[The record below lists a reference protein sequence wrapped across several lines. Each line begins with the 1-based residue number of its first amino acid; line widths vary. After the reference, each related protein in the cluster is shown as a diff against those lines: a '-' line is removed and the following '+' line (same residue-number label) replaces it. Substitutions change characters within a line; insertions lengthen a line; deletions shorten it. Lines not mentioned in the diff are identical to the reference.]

1 MSGPPRSRRHA
12 DAAGERMSAT
22 PASRS
27 PRLNLPAIALGI
39 AVVALLNLWLG
50 GWITPAE
57 GEYRPG
63 YLVILVALLVPGFLG
78 ALVSGLAA
86 RHRFPT
92 HGLMAGLGMFLVEL
106 IWGAVGGEL
115 AIGTVIVRALG
126 FAAGAALG
134 GHAAGRVADYLRSAR
149 AQAADRVAGPSDS
162 APLLEVDGLSMHYRT
177 SIGWV
182 SAVDGVSFVLHKGE
196 ALGLVGESGCGKT
209 SVAMSLLRLLPE
221 NAEFRGGSIRL
232 NGTDLL
238 EMTEDQMR
246 SRRWSDIA
254 MVFQGAMNA
263 WNPVYTVYEQ
273 IREAMVTH
281 FGGEL
286 KEDQIRDRVGELFD
300 LVGLNRAMVDRYPHE
315 FSGGMR
321 QRAVIAMALSCD
333 PQVIIAD
340 EPTTALDVIVQDQ
353 ILQELKQVQT
363 ALGMSIIYIS
373 HDIAVIAEVTEVMGV
388 MYAGRLVEL
397 GPTEDVFSRPRHP
410 YTYLLL
416 QSTPS
421 VTGPRRVLAPL
432 EGEPPN
438 LVDPPTGCRFH
449 PRCPYADQRC
459 REENPTMEVIDPQSG
474 YAVACWNWTSVP
486 VRIRKGV
493 EA

>member
-1 MSGPPRSRRHA
+1 MSSVSEARPR
-12 DAAGERMSAT
+12 
-22 PASRS
+22 
-27 PRLNLPAIALGI
+27 RLNLVAIALGTAVI
-39 AVVALLNLWLG
+39 ALANWWLG
-50 GWITPAE
+50 GWITPTE

-63 YLVILVALLVPGFLG
+63 YVVILVALLVPGFLG

-86 RHRFPT
+86 GHRRPT
-92 HGLMAGLGMFLVEL
+92 HGMMAALGMFAAEV
-106 IWGAVGGEL
+106 IWGAVGEDL
-115 AIGTVIVRALG
+115 AIGTVVVRALG
-126 FAAGAALG
+126 FACGAALAG
-134 GHAAGRVADYLRSAR
+134 QAANRVGTHLRSAR
-149 AQAADRVAGPSDS
+149 SLAENGTAAASDR
-162 APLLEVDGLSMHYRT
+162 APLLVVDELTMHYRT
-177 SIGWV
+177 ADGWV
-182 SAVDGVSFVLHKGE
+182 SAVDGVSFALRTGE

-221 NAEFRGGSIRL
+221 NAEFRGGSVHL
-232 NGTDLL
+232 NGVDLL
-238 EMTEDQMR
+238 DVTEDEMR
-246 SRRWSDIA
+246 TRRWSDIA

-273 IREAMVTH
+273 IREAMDTH

-286 KEDQIRDRVGELFD
+286 AEEQIRDRVGELFD

-363 ALGMSIIYIS
+363 ALGMSIVYIS

-397 GPTEDVFSRPRHP
+397 GPTADVFSRPRHP

-416 QSTPS
+416 ESTPS

-438 LVDPPTGCRFH
+438 LLDPPTGCRFH

-459 REENPTMEVIDPQSG
+459 RDEDPTMEVIDAQSG
-474 YAVACWNWTSVP
+474 YGVACWNWTSVP
-486 VRIRKGV
+486 VRTRKGV
-493 EA
+493 DA

>member
-1 MSGPPRSRRHA
+1 MRPTGVGS
-12 DAAGERMSAT
+12 RMSRVSENR
-22 PASRS
+22 PR
-27 PRLNLPAIALGI
+27 RLNLVAIALGVAVI
-39 AVVALLNLWLG
+39 ALANWWLG

-63 YLVILVALLVPGFLG
+63 YLVILVALLAPGFLG
-78 ALVSGLAA
+78 ALASGLAA
-86 RHRFPT
+86 GHRRPT
-92 HGLMAGLGMFLVEL
+92 HGMMAALGMFAAEV
-106 IWGAVGGEL
+106 IWGAVGQDL
-115 AIGTVIVRALG
+115 AIGTVVVRALG
-126 FAAGAALG
+126 FACGAALG
-134 GHAAGRVADYLRSAR
+134 GQAANRVGAHLRSAR
-149 AQAADRVAGPSDS
+149 SRAGDGTAAASDR
-162 APLLEVDGLSMHYRT
+162 APLLEVDDLTMHYRT
-177 SIGWV
+177 TDGWV
-182 SAVDGVSFVLHKGE
+182 SAVDGVSFTLRTGE

-221 NAEFRGGSIRL
+221 NAEFRGGSVRL
-232 NGTDLL
+232 NGVDLL
-238 EMTEDQMR
+238 DVTEDEMR
-246 SRRWSDIA
+246 TRRWSDIA

-273 IREAMVTH
+273 IREAMYTH

-286 KEDQIRDRVGELFD
+286 AEEQIRDRVGELFD

-397 GPTEDVFSRPRHP
+397 GPTADVFSRPRHP

-416 QSTPS
+416 ESTPS

-438 LVDPPTGCRFH
+438 LLDPPTGCRFH
-449 PRCPYADQRC
+449 PRCPYADRRC
-459 REENPTMEVIDPQSG
+459 REEDPTLKVIDAQSG
-474 YAVACWNWTSVP
+474 YGVACWNWTSVP
-486 VRIRKGV
+486 VRTRKGV

>member
-1 MSGPPRSRRHA
+1 MSRISEPRPR
-12 DAAGERMSAT
+12 
-22 PASRS
+22 
-27 PRLNLPAIALGI
+27 RLNLLAIALGTALI
-39 AVVALLNLWLG
+39 ALANWWLG
-50 GWITPAE
+50 GWITPVE

-63 YLVILVALLVPGFLG
+63 YVVIAVALLLPGFLG
-78 ALVSGLAA
+78 ALVSGLTAG
-86 RHRFPT
+86 HRRPT
-92 HGLMAGLGMFLVEL
+92 HGMMAALGMFAAEV
-106 IWGAVGGEL
+106 IWGAVGQDL
-115 AIGTVIVRALG
+115 AIGTVVVRAVG
-126 FAAGAALG
+126 FACGAALG
-134 GHAAGRVADYLRSAR
+134 GHAANRAGAHLRSAR
-149 AQAADRVAGPSDS
+149 SRAGDGTVAASDR
-162 APLLEVDGLSMHYRT
+162 APLLELDDLTMHYRT
-177 SIGWV
+177 GDGWV
-182 SAVDGVSFVLHKGE
+182 SAVDGVSFTLHTGE

-209 SVAMSLLRLLPE
+209 SVAMSFLRLLPE
-221 NAEFRGGSIRL
+221 NAEFRGGSVRL
-232 NGTDLL
+232 NGVDLL
-238 EMTEDQMR
+238 DVTEDEMR
-246 SRRWSDIA
+246 TRRWSDIA

-273 IREAMVTH
+273 IREAMDTH

-286 KEDQIRDRVGELFD
+286 AEEQIRDRVGELFD
-300 LVGLNRAMVDRYPHE
+300 LVGLSRAMVDRYPHE

-397 GPTEDVFSRPRHP
+397 GPTADVFSRPRHP

-416 QSTPS
+416 ESTPS

-438 LVDPPTGCRFH
+438 LIDPPTGCRFH

-459 REENPTMEVIDPQSG
+459 REEDPTMEVVDAQSG
-474 YAVACWNWTSVP
+474 YGVACWNWTSVP
-486 VRIRKGV
+486 VRTRKGV

>member
-1 MSGPPRSRRHA
+1 MSRISEPRPR
-12 DAAGERMSAT
+12 
-22 PASRS
+22 
-27 PRLNLPAIALGI
+27 RLNLPAVALGTAVIAL
-39 AVVALLNLWLG
+39 ANWWLG

-63 YLVILVALLVPGFLG
+63 YVVILVALLLPGFLG

-86 RHRFPT
+86 GHRRPT
-92 HGLMAGLGMFLVEL
+92 HGLMAALGMFAAEV
-106 IWGAVGGEL
+106 IWGAVGGDL
-115 AIGTVIVRALG
+115 AIGTVVVRALG
-126 FAAGAALG
+126 FACGATLG
-134 GHAAGRVADYLRSAR
+134 GHAANRVGAHLRSAR
-149 AQAADRVAGPSDS
+149 SPAGDGTTAASDR
-162 APLLEVDGLSMHYRT
+162 APLLELDGLTMHYRT
-177 SIGWV
+177 ADGWV
-182 SAVDGVSFVLHKGE
+182 SAVDGVSFALGEGE

-221 NAEFRGGSIRL
+221 NAEFRGGSVRL
-232 NGTDLL
+232 NGVDLL
-238 EMTEDQMR
+238 AVTEDEMR
-246 SRRWSDIA
+246 ARRWSDIA

-273 IREAMVTH
+273 IREAMYTH

-286 KEDQIRDRVGELFD
+286 AEEQIRERVGELFD
-300 LVGLNRAMVDRYPHE
+300 LVGLNREMVDRYPHE

-397 GPTEDVFSRPRHP
+397 GPTADVFARPRHP

-432 EGEPPN
+432 DGEPPN
-438 LVDPPTGCRFH
+438 LIDPPTGCRFH

-459 REENPTMEVIDPQSG
+459 REESPTMEVIDARSG
-474 YAVACWNWTSVP
+474 YRVACWNWTKVP
-486 VRIRKGV
+486 VRMSKGG

>member
-1 MSGPPRSRRHA
+1 MSRI
-12 DAAGERMSAT
+12 AT
-22 PASRS
+22 PRQ
-27 PRLNLPAIALGI
+27 PRLNLVAIALGI
-39 AVVALLNLWLG
+39 AVIAVLNRWLG

-63 YLVILVALLVPGFLG
+63 YVVIVVALLVPGFLG
-78 ALVSGLAA
+78 AIVSGLTAGN
-86 RHRFPT
+86 RHPT
-92 HGLMAGLGMFLVEL
+92 HGILAAPGMFALEL
-106 IWGAVGGEL
+106 ISGAVGGNL

-126 FAAGAALG
+126 FAFGAGLG
-134 GHAAGRVADYLRSAR
+134 GHVAGRVAGRLRSSR
-149 AQAADRVAGPSDS
+149 SKPADTTVDSSDG
-162 APLLEVDGLSMHYRT
+162 APLLEVDNLTMHYRT
-177 SIGWV
+177 GDGWV

-196 ALGLVGESGCGKT
+196 ALGMVGESGCGKT

-221 NAEFRGGSIRL
+221 NAEFRGGSVRL
-232 NGTDLL
+232 NGVDLL
-238 EMTEDQMR
+238 DMTDEEMRTH
-246 SRRWSDIA
+246 RWFDIA

-281 FGGEL
+281 LAGEL
-286 KEDQIRDRVGELFD
+286 SEEQIRARIGELFD

-321 QRAVIAMALSCD
+321 QRAIIAMALSCD

-353 ILQELKQVQT
+353 ILQELKKVQT

-397 GPTEDVFSRPRHP
+397 GPTADVFSRPRHP

-421 VTGPRRVLAPL
+421 VTGPRRALAPL

-449 PRCPYADQRC
+449 PRCPYASRRC
-459 REENPTMEVIDPQSG
+459 HEETPRMEVIDQQSG
-474 YAVACWNWTSVP
+474 YAVACWNWASVP
-486 VRIRKGV
+486 VRIREGGQR
-493 EA
+493 

>member
-1 MSGPPRSRRHA
+1 MSRVSETRPR
-12 DAAGERMSAT
+12 
-22 PASRS
+22 
-27 PRLNLPAIALGI
+27 RLNLVAIALGVAVI
-39 AVVALLNLWLG
+39 ALANWWLG

-63 YLVILVALLVPGFLG
+63 YLVILVALLAPGFLG
-78 ALVSGLAA
+78 ALASGLATG
-86 RHRFPT
+86 HRRPT
-92 HGLMAGLGMFLVEL
+92 HGMMAALGMFAAEV
-106 IWGAVGGEL
+106 IWGAVGQDL
-115 AIGTVIVRALG
+115 AIGTVVVRALG
-126 FAAGAALG
+126 FACGAALG
-134 GHAAGRVADYLRSAR
+134 GQAANRVGAHLRSAR
-149 AQAADRVAGPSDS
+149 SRAGDGTAAASDR
-162 APLLEVDGLSMHYRT
+162 APLLEVDDLTMHYRT
-177 SIGWV
+177 ADGWV
-182 SAVDGVSFVLHKGE
+182 SAVDGVSFTLRTGE

-221 NAEFRGGSIRL
+221 NAEFRGGSVRL
-232 NGTDLL
+232 NGVDLL
-238 EMTEDQMR
+238 DVTEDEMR
-246 SRRWSDIA
+246 TRRWSDIA

-273 IREAMVTH
+273 IREAMYTH

-286 KEDQIRDRVGELFD
+286 AEEQIRDRVGELFD

-397 GPTEDVFSRPRHP
+397 GPTADVFSRPRHP

-416 QSTPS
+416 ESTPS

-438 LVDPPTGCRFH
+438 LLDPPTGCRFH
-449 PRCPYADQRC
+449 PRCPYADRRC
-459 REENPTMEVIDPQSG
+459 REEDPTLKVIDAQSG
-474 YAVACWNWTSVP
+474 YGVACWNWTSVP
-486 VRIRKGV
+486 VRTRKGV

>member
-1 MSGPPRSRRHA
+1 MHPTGVGAPMSRVSEARPR
-12 DAAGERMSAT
+12 
-22 PASRS
+22 
-27 PRLNLPAIALGI
+27 RLNLAAIALGTAVI
-39 AVVALLNLWLG
+39 ALANWWLG

-57 GEYRPG
+57 GDYRPG
-63 YLVILVALLVPGFLG
+63 YLVILVALLLPGFLG

-86 RHRFPT
+86 GHRRPT
-92 HGLMAGLGMFLVEL
+92 HGLMAALGMFAAEV
-106 IWGAVGGEL
+106 IWGAGGGDL
-115 AIGTVIVRALG
+115 AIGTVVVRALG
-126 FAAGAALG
+126 FAGGAALG
-134 GHAAGRVADYLRSAR
+134 GYLAGRVGAHLRPARSRAGDETADAS
-149 AQAADRVAGPSDS
+149 DR
-162 APLLEVDGLSMHYRT
+162 APLLEVDDLSMHYRT
-177 SIGWV
+177 GDGWV
-182 SAVDGVSFVLHKGE
+182 SAVDGVSFTLHTGE

-221 NAEFRGGSIRL
+221 NAEFRGGSVRL
-232 NGTDLL
+232 NGVDLL
-238 EMTEDQMR
+238 DVTEDEMR

-281 FGGEL
+281 FGGGMAE
-286 KEDQIRDRVGELFD
+286 EQIRDRVGELFD

-321 QRAVIAMALSCD
+321 QRAVIAMALACD

-397 GPTEDVFSRPRHP
+397 GPTTDVFSRPRHP

-438 LVDPPTGCRFH
+438 LVDPPAGCRFH

-474 YAVACWNWTSVP
+474 YGVACWNWTSVP
-486 VRIRKGV
+486 VPMRKGV

>member
-1 MSGPPRSRRHA
+1 MHA
-12 DAAGERMSAT
+12 TGAGERMSGT
-22 PASRS
+22 PETRP
-27 PRLNLPAIALGI
+27 PRLNPAAIALGAAVI
-39 AVVALLNLWLG
+39 ALANRWLG
-50 GWITPAE
+50 GWVTPPE

-63 YLVILVALLVPGFLG
+63 YVVIVVALLLPGFLG

-86 RHRFPT
+86 GHRRPT
-92 HGLMAGLGMFLVEL
+92 HGLMAAPAMFAVEV
-106 IWGAVGGEL
+106 IWGALGGEL

-126 FAAGAALG
+126 FTCGAALG
-134 GHAAGRVADYLRSAR
+134 GHAAGRVGAYLRSSRSEAGDE
-149 AQAADRVAGPSDS
+149 AASASDR
-162 APLLEVDGLSMHYRT
+162 APLLEVDDLSMHYRT
-177 SIGWV
+177 SEGWV
-182 SAVDGVSFVLHKGE
+182 SAVDGVSFVLHSGE

-221 NAEFRGGSIRL
+221 NAEFRGGSVRL
-232 NGTDLL
+232 NGVDLL
-238 EMTEDQMR
+238 VVTEDEMR
-246 SRRWSDIA
+246 TRRWSDIA

-281 FGGEL
+281 FGSEL
-286 KEDQIRDRVGELFD
+286 SEEQIRARIGELFD
-300 LVGLNRAMVDRYPHE
+300 LVGLSGAMADRYPHE

-333 PQVIIAD
+333 PRVIIAD

-353 ILQELKQVQT
+353 ILQELKKVQT

-373 HDIAVIAEVTEVMGV
+373 HDIAVIAEVTEMMGV

-397 GPTEDVFSRPRHP
+397 GPTADVFSRPRHP

-416 QSTPS
+416 RSTPS

-449 PRCPYADQRC
+449 PRCPYADRRC
-459 REENPTMEVIDPQSG
+459 REENPGMEVIDPQSG

-486 VRIRKGV
+486 VRIRRDV
-493 EA
+493 RA

>member
-1 MSGPPRSRRHA
+1 MRPTV
-12 DAAGERMSAT
+12 AGDRMSRVPET
-22 PASRS
+22 RPR
-27 PRLNLPAIALGI
+27 RLNLVAIALGI
-39 AVVALLNLWLG
+39 AVIAPANWWLG

-57 GEYRPG
+57 GDYRPG
-63 YLVILVALLVPGFLG
+63 YVVILVALLAPGFLG
-78 ALVSGLAA
+78 ALVSGLVAG
-86 RHRFPT
+86 HRRPT
-92 HGLMAGLGMFLVEL
+92 HGMMAALGMFAAEM
-106 IWGAVGGEL
+106 IWGAVGQDL
-115 AIGTVIVRALG
+115 AIGTVVVRALG
-126 FAAGAALG
+126 FACGAALG
-134 GHAAGRVADYLRSAR
+134 GHAANRAGGHLRSAR
-149 AQAADRVAGPSDS
+149 SRAGDGTVAASDR
-162 APLLEVDGLSMHYRT
+162 APLLELDDLTMHYST
-177 SIGWV
+177 GDGWV
-182 SAVDGVSFVLHKGE
+182 SAVDGVSFTLHTGE

-221 NAEFRGGSIRL
+221 NAEFRGGSVRL
-232 NGTDLL
+232 NGVDLL
-238 EMTEDQMR
+238 DVTEDEMR
-246 SRRWSDIA
+246 TRRWSDIA

-273 IREAMVTH
+273 IREAMDTH

-286 KEDQIRDRVGELFD
+286 AEEQIRDRVGELFD
-300 LVGLNRAMVDRYPHE
+300 LVGLSRAMVDRYPHE

-353 ILQELKQVQT
+353 ILKELKKVQT

-397 GPTEDVFSRPRHP
+397 GPTADVFSRPRHP

-416 QSTPS
+416 ESTPS

-438 LVDPPTGCRFH
+438 LLDPPTGCRFH

-459 REENPTMEVIDPQSG
+459 REEDPTMEVIDAQSG
-474 YAVACWNWTSVP
+474 YGVACWNWTSVP
-486 VRIRKGV
+486 VRTRKGA

>member
-1 MSGPPRSRRHA
+1 MSRVAEIRPR
-12 DAAGERMSAT
+12 
-22 PASRS
+22 
-27 PRLNLPAIALGI
+27 RLNLLAIALGTAVI
-39 AVVALLNLWLG
+39 ALAGWWLG
-50 GWITPAE
+50 GWVTPAE
-57 GEYRPG
+57 GQYRPG
-63 YLVILVALLVPGFLG
+63 YLVILVALLLPGFLG

-86 RHRFPT
+86 GHRRPT
-92 HGLMAGLGMFLVEL
+92 HGLMVAPAMFGAEV
-106 IWGAVGGEL
+106 IWGIFAGDL
-115 AIGTVIVRALG
+115 AIGTVMVRALG
-126 FAAGAALG
+126 FACGAALG
-134 GHAAGRVADYLRSAR
+134 AYVAGRVGPHLRSAR
-149 AQAADRVAGPSDS
+149 SQAGDEAAASDR

-177 SIGWV
+177 GAGWV
-182 SAVDGVSFVLHKGE
+182 SAVDGVSFALHRGE

-221 NAEFRGGSIRL
+221 NAEFRGGSVRL

-238 EMTEDQMR
+238 DLTEDEMR
-246 SRRWSDIA
+246 TRRWYDIA

-281 FGGEL
+281 FAGEL
-286 KEDQIRDRVGELFD
+286 AEEQIRERVGELFD

-397 GPTEDVFSRPRHP
+397 GPTAEVFSRPRHP

-416 QSTPS
+416 ESTPS

-474 YAVACWNWTSVP
+474 YRVACWNWTSVP